1 MVGVSPTIWGYG
13 DQPPGN
19 LLEINPYFMQ
29 SEAFC
34 DCFHDIIKAYSES
47 EINFC
52 VCQSS
57 GLTPIEKRQP

>member
-1 MVGVSPTIWGYG
+1 MVGVSPTIGWYG

-19 LLEINPYFMQ
+19 FSELNPYFMQ

-47 EINFC
+47 EINSF
-52 VCQSS
+52 VCQPS

>member
-47 EINFC
+47 EIKLKMTNHNI
-52 VCQSS
+52 
-57 GLTPIEKRQP
+57 GLWE